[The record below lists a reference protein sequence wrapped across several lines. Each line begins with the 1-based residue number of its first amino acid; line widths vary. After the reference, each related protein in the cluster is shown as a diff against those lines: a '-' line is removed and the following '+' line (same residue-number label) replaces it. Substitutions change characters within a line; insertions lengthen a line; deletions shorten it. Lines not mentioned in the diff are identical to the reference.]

1 MINRVAKFQM
11 GQIVHHRVYSF
22 RGVIFD
28 IDPTFNNT
36 DEWWESIPEDVRPHK
51 DQPYYHLLAEN
62 EATYYIAYVSEQ
74 NLVVDETGEPVGH
87 PKVGEMFGDLEN
99 GLYTI
104 RHTHAQ

>member
-11 GQIVHHRVYSF
+11 GQVVHHRVYSF

-36 DEWWESIPEDVRPHK
+36 DEWWESIPADVRPHK

-62 EATYYIAYVSEQ
+62 EATYYIAYVSEA
-74 NLVVDETGEPVGH
+74 EPGGRRDRRAGRPPRGRRDV
-87 PKVGEMFGDLEN
+87 
-99 GLYTI
+99 
-104 RHTHAQ
+104 R